1 MSRNFFVLINPKSGR
16 GKSQKIGKKVSAFF
30 KSQNLKFALF
40 ETQDNCRGS
49 QTVKNNLTSNYTD
62 LMIIGGDGTINEAIN
77 GLKFDLPVSFIP
89 SGSGNDFVKNINIGS
104 KLESQLDT
112 ALHGPINRIDLGI
125 CNDRKFI
132 NGVGIGFDGQIAADM
147 IHRKVRFLSG
157 QLKYYYHVL
166 HILGSYKYRDFDLTI
181 DRVPQRENLILLTI
195 ANGTTFGGGFKLTP
209 HAKLNDGKLSVCT
222 IGILSPLQR
231 YLKVLTLQ
239 KGSHHHLKEVS
250 LFDAKEIIIGANAQL
265 EAHIDGE
272 YFNQPPFSIS
282 ILPAAL
288 RIRASLF

>member
-1 MSRNFFVLINPKSGR
+1 MSRHFFVLINPQSGH
-16 GKSQKIGKKVSAFF
+16 GKSQKIGIKVADFF
-30 KSQNLKFALF
+30 RHHEIKFTVF
-40 ETQDNCRGS
+40 ETQNDCRGT
-49 QTVKNNLTSNYTD
+49 QTVEENLNAAFTD

-77 GLKFDLPVSFIP
+77 GLNIDLPVSIIP

-104 KLESQLDT
+104 TLETQLKT
-112 ALHGPINRIDLGI
+112 ALSGPVNRIDIGL

-147 IHRKVRFLSG
+147 IYRKVPFLRG

-166 HILGSYKYRDFDLTI
+166 HILGSYQYRDFDLTI
-181 DRVPQRENLILLTI
+181 DQVPQRQNLILLTI

-222 IGILSPLQR
+222 IGMLSPLQR

-239 KGSHHHLKEVS
+239 EGSHHRLKEVS
-250 LFDAKEIIIGANAQL
+250 LFDATELIIGANAQL

-272 YFNQPPFSIS
+272 YFNQPPFSVS
-282 ILPAAL
+282 ILPSAL
-288 RIRASLF
+288 QIRASLF